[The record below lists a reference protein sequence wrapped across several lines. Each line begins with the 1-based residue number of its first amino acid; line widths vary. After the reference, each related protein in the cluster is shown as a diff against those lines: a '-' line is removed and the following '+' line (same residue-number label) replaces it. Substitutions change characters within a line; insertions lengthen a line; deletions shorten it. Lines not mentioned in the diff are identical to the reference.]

1 VPPDAT
7 KKSHP
12 EERKLYKGGML
23 GAQYGQTPMGLS
35 RNAGIPLWVAEKV
48 HRDLR
53 RVYRR
58 YWQWSENEVLRAQ
71 ISRQISTPLGWK
83 MPVDKETPS
92 TTLSNFP
99 MQAACAE
106 IMRLAA
112 SFMVDEGL
120 ALCATVH
127 DAVLIEAPIGQI
139 DTDVEAAKRCWA
151 KASEIVLGGF
161 ALDADAKIVRYPEVY
176 HDEDGEEMWNRLLGV
191 LADLERSPSLP
202 ESGE

>member
-1 VPPDAT
+1 
-7 KKSHP
+7 
-12 EERKLYKGGML
+12 ML

-53 RVYRR
+53 RVYRQ
-58 YWQWSENEVLRAQ
+58 YWRWSENGVLRAE
-71 ISRQISTPLGWK
+71 ITGRISTPLGWT
-83 MPVDKETPS
+83 MPVDKKTPS

-99 MQAACAE
+99 MQAGCAE

-139 DTDVEAAKRCWA
+139 DADVEVAKQCWRR
-151 KASEIVLGGF
+151 ASEIVLGGF
-161 ALDADAKIVRYPEVY
+161 SLEADCKIVRYPDVY
-176 HDEDGEEMWNRLLGV
+176 HDDDGEEMWTRLLGA
-191 LADLERSPSLP
+191 LADLERSRSSIA
-202 ESGE
+202 SGA